1 MKVDLASSIRNIPD
15 FPKPGVQF
23 KDITTL
29 LKDKVAF
36 RETVE
41 RLVTL
46 FEGESVDE
54 VVGIEARGFAIG
66 APVAYLLGSGFI
78 PVRKKGKLPGDI
90 LAQTYDLE
98 YGSATLEIHRDA
110 IQTGQKIVVIDDL
123 LATGGT
129 AQAVC
134 KMIEELGGRI
144 LGLAFVI
151 ELASFHGR
159 KLLPGYPVH
168 SLLQL

>member
-1 MKVDLASSIRNIPD
+1 
-15 FPKPGVQF
+15 
-23 KDITTL
+23 
-29 LKDKVAF
+29 
-36 RETVE
+36 
-41 RLVTL
+41 
-46 FEGESVDE
+46 
-54 VVGIEARGFAIG
+54 
-66 APVAYLLGSGFI
+66 
-78 PVRKKGKLPGDI
+78 LPGDI